1 MCFVVNQSELE
12 TARQTEQDRCGYH
25 ERDDGPCPC
34 GPAARAYFQRLA
46 HSDVAISRQ
55 QDGQPI
61 FDQPY
66 TVRQRI

>member
-55 QDGQPI
+55 
-61 FDQPY
+61 
-66 TVRQRI
+66 